1 MIECVKRPTCW
12 FMGEWIDEGFDA
24 FIVLLCVVLV
34 KTALNSEKQSS
45 AISKVVGLVGS
56 WTTLLYEADIWMV
69 KHTVYYWKLNTV
81 CY

>member
-1 MIECVKRPTCW
+1 MLIH
-12 FMGEWIDEGFDA
+12 GSDEGFDA